1 MNPTHDSVPE
11 PATAAAPAS
20 RCEAAAATHTVLV
33 VDDSAVDRHLA
44 GAIVHKIDGWQAVF
58 AAHGREALDVIER
71 QPPDIV
77 LTDLLMPEMDGL
89 ELVQAVR
96 ARHPLVPVILMT
108 AHGSEDI
115 AIQAL
120 QKGAASYVPK
130 KSLAR
135 DLEETLDQVLAASQT
150 NRNQKRIVESLVH
163 HESHFVLDND
173 TALIAPLVGH
183 IEQNLD
189 RMQVCAP
196 SGLIL
201 VGVALHEALTN
212 AILHGNLEVSSEM
225 RETDE
230 KQYYRL
236 AAERRS
242 QAPYGERRV
251 FVQVA
256 VNRQDA
262 TFVVRDEGP
271 GFDPGTLPDP
281 TDPANLGRVSGRGL
295 LLIQTFMDRVEH
307 NPRGNQITMV
317 KRSGT
322 S

>member
-1 MNPTHDSVPE
+1 MNPLNESVPE
-11 PATAAAPAS
+11 PAAVGAPATRPEGS
-20 RCEAAAATHTVLV
+20 SAAHTVLV

-58 AAHGREALDVIER
+58 AANGREALDVIER

-89 ELVQAVR
+89 ELVQTVR

-150 NRNQKRIVESLVH
+150 NRSQKRIVESLVH

-173 TALIAPLVGH
+173 TTLIAPLVGH
-183 IEQNLD
+183 IEQNLE

-212 AILHGNLEVSSEM
+212 AILHGNLEVNSEM

-236 AAERRS
+236 AADRRG
-242 QAPYGERRV
+242 QPPYRERRV
-251 FVQVA
+251 FVQVV
-256 VNRQDA
+256 VNRQEA
-262 TFVVRDEGP
+262 SFVVRDEGP
-271 GFDPGTLPDP
+271 GFDPATLPDP

-307 NPRGNQITMV
+307 NERGNQITMV

>member
-1 MNPTHDSVPE
+1 MNPSNVVSP
-11 PATAAAPAS
+11 APAL
-20 RCEAAAATHTVLV
+20 AAGATPTHTVLV

-44 GAIVHKIDGWQAVF
+44 GAIVHKLEGWQAIF
-58 AAHGREALDVIER
+58 AGHGREALEVIER

-96 ARHPLVPVILMT
+96 AKYPLIPVILMT
-108 AHGSEDI
+108 AHGSEDV

-150 NRNQKRIVESLVH
+150 NRSQKRIIDSLMH
-163 HESHFVLDND
+163 YESHFVIDND
-173 TALIAPLVGH
+173 TTLIAPLVGH
-183 IEQNLD
+183 IEQNLE
-189 RMQVCAP
+189 RMQACAP

-212 AILHGNLEVSSEM
+212 AILHGNLELSSEL

-236 AAERRS
+236 GAERRS
-242 QAPYGERRV
+242 QSPYAQRRV
-251 FVQVA
+251 SVKVS
-256 VNRQDA
+256 VSRQDA
-262 TFVVRDEGP
+262 VFVVRDDGP
-271 GFDPGTLPDP
+271 GFDPATLPDP

-307 NPRGNQITMV
+307 NARGNEITMV
-317 KRSGT
+317 KHVHRGASGAA
-322 S
+322 